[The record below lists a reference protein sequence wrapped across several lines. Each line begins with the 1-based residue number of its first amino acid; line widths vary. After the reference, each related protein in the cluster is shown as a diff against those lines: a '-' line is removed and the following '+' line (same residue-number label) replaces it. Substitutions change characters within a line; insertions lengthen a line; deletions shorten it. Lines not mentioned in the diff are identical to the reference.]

1 MAQFIPRWKV
11 IKTLWSAFCSPGW
24 RDQSAYGRFKPE
36 HSLSAVIEC
45 SLTMLSAWGELPILP
60 VRGDGVYT
68 PDIPCT
74 GWWSLYSRYSL
85 YRVVEF
91 ILPILPVQGRG
102 ACSLANT
109 RFCWSSGANA
119 LPVTTIGFSGI
130 RTYNSLAAN
139 HYFWIT
145 YGHSWVF
152 VTNASYSLIGNRVC
166 FKWHIETGYNV

>member
-1 MAQFIPRWKV
+1 MKSDQNTLISILFTRMEGSV
-11 IKTLWSAFCSPGW
+11 RLWSVQTRTFFVSSHRMFFDHAFSV
-24 RDQSAYGRFKPE
+24 GR
-36 HSLSAVIEC
+36 
-45 SLTMLSAWGELPILP
+45 
-60 VRGDGVYT
+60 T
-68 PDIPCT
+68 PDTPCT

-109 RFCWSSGANA
+109 RFCWSSVANA

-166 FKWHIETGYNV
+166 FKWHMETGYNV